1 MLADL
6 LEKILVALVNNWK
19 KYLGCFLG
27 FVLGVLLVEYG
38 ALKTLFIVILSI
50 IGYKLGDIKI
60 KKQVK
65 KFILEKIKED

>member
-1 MLADL
+1 MLADI
-6 LEKILVALVNNWK
+6 LEKILVSLVNNWK

-38 ALKTLFIVILSI
+38 VLKTLFIVILSF
-50 IGYKLGDIKI
+50 IGYNMGDIKI
-60 KKQVK
+60 IKKIK

>member
-6 LEKILVALVNNWK
+6 LEKVLIALVNNWK
-19 KYLGCFLG
+19 RYLGCFLG

-38 ALKTLFIVILSI
+38 ALKTLFIIVLSI
-50 IGYKLGDIKI
+50 IGYKLGDIKL
-60 KKQVK
+60 KKQLK

>member
-1 MLADL
+1 MLADI
-6 LEKILVALVNNWK
+6 LEKMLVSLVNNWK

-38 ALKTLFIVILSI
+38 VLKTLFIVILSF
-50 IGYKLGDIKI
+50 IGYNMGDIKI
-60 KKQVK
+60 IKKIK

>member
-6 LEKILVALVNNWK
+6 LEKVLIALVNNWK

-38 ALKTLFIVILSI
+38 ALKTLFIIVLSI
-50 IGYKLGDIKI
+50 IGYKLGDIKL
-60 KKQVK
+60 KKQLK

>member
-65 KFILEKIKED
+65 KFILEKVKED